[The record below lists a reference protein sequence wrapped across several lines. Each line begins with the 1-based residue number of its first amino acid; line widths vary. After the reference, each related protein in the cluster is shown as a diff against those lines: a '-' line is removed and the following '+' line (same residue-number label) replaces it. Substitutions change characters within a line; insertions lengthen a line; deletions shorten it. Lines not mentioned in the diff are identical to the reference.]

1 LAERDVALYRAEA
14 ANREVTLRIT
24 ALAETASAKEDAA
37 AMEIQALKT
46 SHAAMEGA
54 LRVARLDRA
63 DLQRDVE
70 RLRARL
76 AEFVSTA
83 QAGAKG
89 DPAPRQPAAR
99 LGREVVRS
107 PAEPEEEARVAAQIM
122 NFARREQ
129 TASANY
135 PAESSTGAA
144 LRQDQP
150 VASER

>member
-1 LAERDVALYRAEA
+1 
-14 ANREVTLRIT
+14 
-24 ALAETASAKEDAA
+24 
-37 AMEIQALKT
+37 MEIQALKT

-63 DLQRDVE
+63 DLQREVE
-70 RLRARL
+70 RLKARL
-76 AEFVSTA
+76 AESAATA

-89 DPAPRQPAAR
+89 DPALRQPAAR
-99 LGREVVRS
+99 LGREVARN
-107 PAEPEEEARVAAQIM
+107 PAEPEEDARVAAQIM

-129 TASANY
+129 TASAGH